1 MITSS
6 LYGLALLGLIILILV
21 SSVNAIAA
29 SNTVPPTNL
38 WDWRTE
44 ISAASAANMLKP
56 AACAS
61 LNLTNI
67 VVGSGHVGGKIG
79 NDLIIGS
86 AGNDNIDGNNGD
98 DCILGG
104 GWDDIING
112 GNGYN
117 VCIGWPGNDTFT
129 NCDVIIQ

>member
-1 MITSS
+1 MITRS

-38 WDWRTE
+38 GDWRTG
-44 ISAASAANMLKP
+44 ISANTLKP

-67 VVGSGHVGGKIG
+67 VVGSGHIKGEKGV
-79 NDLIIGS
+79 NNLIIGS
-86 AGNDNIDGNNGD
+86 AGNDNIDGGDGD
-98 DCILGG
+98 DCILAGG
-104 GWDDIING
+104 GDDTING
-112 GNGYN
+112 GTGYN
-117 VCIGWPGNDTFT
+117 ICIGGPGNNTYAK
-129 NCDVIIQ
+129 CDVIIP

>member
-1 MITSS
+1 MITRS

-38 WDWRTE
+38 GDWRTG
-44 ISAASAANMLKP
+44 ISANTLKP
-56 AACAS
+56 AACAT

-67 VVGSGHVGGKIG
+67 VVGSGHVKGTNG

-86 AGNDNIDGNNGD
+86 AGNDNIDGGNGD

-104 GWDDIING
+104 GGDDDISG

-117 VCIGWPGNDTFT
+117 VCIGGPGNNTYAK
-129 NCDVIIQ
+129 CDVIIP